1 MARDDDEDELSL
13 IVRRKKI
20 PPEEGHVAAWKI
32 AYADFV
38 TAMMAF
44 FLLLWLLNA
53 SMTVD
58 MALVGNSFTPEEET
72 AEVSATGNMFDAGGA
87 SNEKVDGR
95 IENQQVVNTIFTL
108 DQRVDD
114 IVLENNPQEDRLTTK
129 KEQMQGD
136 TPVNDGELVL
146 DDLENRLLQALR
158 KIYTDNPTEAV
169 TARIFTDR
177 VGLNIEFIN
186 SEGQRTFRRNSAE
199 MTRPLR
205 NTLFVISRFL
215 ARLDRHIMI
224 TGHSALEGDF
234 ENQWRLSMQ
243 RADVTR
249 QHLIRMGI
257 PEGRIFGIGG
267 KGATKPIDFVDR
279 DALKNIRI
287 QITLLSNDDHQ
298 VQARDVRFS
307 APPRISE

>member
-1 MARDDDEDELSL
+1 MARDDDEDEISL

-20 PPEEGHVAAWKI
+20 PPEPGHVAAWKI

-53 SMTVD
+53 SMTID

-72 AEVSATGNMFDAGGA
+72 AEVSATGNMFDAGGNN
-87 SNEKVDGR
+87 NEEIDGR

-108 DQRVDD
+108 DTRVDE
-114 IVLENNPQEDRLTTK
+114 IVLENIPKEDRLTAQ
-129 KEQMQGD
+129 KEHLQGD

-146 DDLENRLLQALR
+146 DDIENQLLQALR
-158 KIYTDNPTEAV
+158 KIYTDNPAEAV

-186 SEGQRTFRRNSAE
+186 SEGQRTFRRDSAE

-205 NTLFVISRFL
+205 NTLFIVSRFL
-215 ARLDRHIMI
+215 ARLERPVMI
-224 TGHSALEGDF
+224 TGHSALEGDS
-234 ENQWRLSMQ
+234 ENQWQLSMQ

-249 QHLIRMGI
+249 QQLIRMGV
-257 PEGRIFGIGG
+257 PEGRIFSIGG
-267 KGATKPIDFVDR
+267 KGSTQPLNYAEPDS
-279 DALKNIRI
+279 LQNIRV
-287 QITLLSNDDHQ
+287 QITLLANNDHQ

>member
-1 MARDDDEDELSL
+1 MARDEEEELSL

-20 PPEEGHVAAWKI
+20 PPEPGHVAAWKI

-58 MALVGNSFTPEEET
+58 MALVGNSFTPDEEV
-72 AEVSATGNMFDAGGA
+72 AEVSATGNKFDAGGA
-87 SNEKVDGR
+87 SNEDIEGR
-95 IENQQVVNTIFTL
+95 VENQQVVSTIFTL
-108 DQRVDD
+108 DTRVEET
-114 IVLENNPQEDRLTTK
+114 VLENKPQEDRLTTK

-136 TPVNDGELVL
+136 TKVNDGELVL
-146 DDLENRLLQALR
+146 DDVENQLLQALR
-158 KIYTDNPTEAV
+158 KIYTENPAESV
-169 TARIFTDR
+169 TARIFTDKA
-177 VGLNIEFIN
+177 GLNIEFIN

-205 NTLFVISRFL
+205 NTLFVSTRFL
-215 ARLDRHIMI
+215 ARLKRHIMI

-234 ENQWRLSMQ
+234 ENQWQLSMK
-243 RADVTR
+243 RADITR
-249 QHLIRMGI
+249 QHMIRMGI

-267 KGATKPIDFVDR
+267 KGASQPIDFSDR
-279 DALKNIRI
+279 DSMQNIRV
-287 QITLLSNDDHQ
+287 QITLLSDEDHQ
-298 VQARDVRFS
+298 VQAQDIRFS

>member
-1 MARDDDEDELSL
+1 MSRDEEDEISL
-13 IVRRKKI
+13 IVRRKKVA
-20 PPEEGHVAAWKI
+20 PEPGHVAAWKI

-53 SMTVD
+53 SMTID
-58 MALVGNSFTPEEET
+58 MALVGNSFTPAEESP
-72 AEVSATGNMFDAGGA
+72 EVSATGNMFDAGGTN
-87 SNEKVDGR
+87 NEDIDGR
-95 IENQQVVNTIFTL
+95 IEDQKVVNTIFTL
-108 DQRVDD
+108 DNRVDE
-114 IVLENNPQEDRLTTK
+114 IVLENKPEEDRLTAQ
-129 KEQMQGD
+129 KEYLQGD
-136 TPVNDGELVL
+136 TSVNDGELIL
-146 DDLENRLLQALR
+146 DDLENQLLLALR
-158 KIYTDNPTEAV
+158 KIYTENPAEMI

-177 VGLNIEFIN
+177 VGLNIEFVN
-186 SEGQRTFRRNSAE
+186 SEGQRTFRRDSAE

-205 NTLFVISRFL
+205 NTLFVVSRFL
-215 ARLDRHIMI
+215 ARLDRQIMI
-224 TGHSALEGDF
+224 TGHAALEGDY

-249 QHLIRMGI
+249 QHLIRMGV

-267 KGATKPIDFVDR
+267 KGSTKPLDFANPDSLR
-279 DALKNIRI
+279 NIRI
-287 QITLLSNDDHQ
+287 QITLLSNSDHQ